1 MPAASSACCHL
12 HVAQRNLRRRCGPLL
27 LPAILHR
34 IALGILAPAEH
45 AVGSRARKLQRLR
58 RTVARKDCAPQS
70 LLVRGAA
77 GGAGVRRPRNDCA
90 PQPLQ
95 VCAAP
100 TPVARLPARP
110 PNRGNKEQDGH
121 GTRFKIRGLGFA
133 PLCCLCSSKARLLS
147 MTLQWRT
154 ALPLRGAAAA
164 VARRLSAGSSGL
176 LGGGSPPPC
185 ALVWIVPAVALAQ
198 LR

>member
-121 GTRFKIRGLGFA
+121 GTRFKILFVDLDSCRFAA
-133 PLCCLCSSKARLLS
+133 PLAK